1 MIRPSLSAA
10 KMLPAS
16 TGKRTRLSKAGQIVE
31 NPVIGETVVVRVGT
45 EDSAD
50 ELVVVDAYVRAGGRF
65 EEMIANPFGLA

>member
-1 MIRPSLSAA
+1 M
-10 KMLPAS
+10 
-16 TGKRTRLSKAGQIVE
+16 SKAGQIVE
-31 NPVIGETVVVRVGT
+31 NPVTGET